1 MAPAVRPKTARAED
15 VASLQSL
22 LAALVESSNDA
33 IISKDLDGTI
43 TSRNPAAEWIYGY
56 TDSEIVGRS
65 ITLLA
70 PPDRPDEILGIL
82 RRVAAGE
89 RVDHFETQRRRKD
102 GTLLDVS
109 LSVSP
114 IRDADGKVIGAS
126 VIGRDF
132 TAAKRAEEAL
142 RKAVEELRERTE
154 QLVRSNTELQR
165 FAYVASHDLQEPART
180 VASYC
185 GLLEQRYGGQL
196 DETAREWIGHAT
208 AGAQRMRALISDLLE
223 YSQVEFRAEPLIA
236 VESNAV
242 LTSPLPSGPR
252 RRFGRPT
259 SRSRI
264 CRPRLKRPR
273 QWSRA
278 IRYHA

>member
-1 MAPAVRPKTARAED
+1 M
-15 VASLQSL
+15 
-22 LAALVESSNDA
+22 
-33 IISKDLDGTI
+33 
-43 TSRNPAAEWIYGY
+43 
-56 TDSEIVGRS
+56 
-65 ITLLA
+65 
-70 PPDRPDEILGIL
+70 
-82 RRVAAGE
+82 
-89 RVDHFETQRRRKD
+89 
-102 GTLLDVS
+102 
-109 LSVSP
+109 
-114 IRDADGKVIGAS
+114 
-126 VIGRDF
+126 
-132 TAAKRAEEAL
+132 
-142 RKAVEELRERTE
+142 EELRERTE